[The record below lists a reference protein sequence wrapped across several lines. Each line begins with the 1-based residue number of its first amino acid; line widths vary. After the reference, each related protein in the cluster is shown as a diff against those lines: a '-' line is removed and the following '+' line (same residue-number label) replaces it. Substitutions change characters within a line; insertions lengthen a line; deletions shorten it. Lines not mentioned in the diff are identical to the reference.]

1 MHWHSAAV
9 MTASAK
15 WLPAPEFHR
24 WMMKMDLMDENGI
37 LTARAGDGS
46 IFLK

>member
-1 MHWHSAAV
+1 
-9 MTASAK
+9 
-15 WLPAPEFHR
+15 
-24 WMMKMDLMDENGI
+24 MMKMDLMDENGI